1 MAMPLGVYSSLPRSS
16 TAPSAGRR
24 RPSVGRPPPP
34 ADPAADP
41 AVDVRASD
49 RKAPLLVAPRSP
61 RRLQGAFVPAR
72 PSAPAPDPSPAPQHG
87 QRVEAAPRPS
97 SDSASDV
104 VRWAAFSCVVV
115 PVVLVVYGTSVGG
128 AAAAAL
134 GLAAVTAACRVLL
147 RQSERSAPR
156 APAAESPQPRGRRT
170 RTAPGAHRGSRRGAG
185 SAPGD

>member
-1 MAMPLGVYSSLPRSS
+1 M
-16 TAPSAGRR
+16 
-24 RPSVGRPPPP
+24 
-34 ADPAADP
+34 
-41 AVDVRASD
+41 
-49 RKAPLLVAPRSP
+49 
-61 RRLQGAFVPAR
+61 PAR

-156 APAAESPQPRGRRT
+156 APAAESAQPRGRRT